1 MEPAPHAHHRG
12 GRARGRPG
20 FKRLGARVIRAVLR
34 PPGHVWPSHVFSM
47 EFKHKVCC
55 FMNVVWDNLPVILG
69 GLALTIQ
76 YSIIAIILMVVIGL
90 VAALMRLSKLAPLRW
105 IASAYVEMFRSTPL
119 LVQLFFIV
127 LGLPA
132 ILPLNQWVGQLTYPI
147 VAAALTLSLN
157 EGAYV
162 TEIIRAGILGVDKG
176 QKEAALSVG
185 MTDFQTM
192 RYIVL
197 PQAFKRMIPP
207 LVNQAAQTI
216 KDTSLLAPVGVA
228 ELVYKGEIVI
238 AATFASFTIWT
249 LIAALYF
256 IIIFSVSKC
265 SAYLERRLQVDKR

>member
-1 MEPAPHAHHRG
+1 
-12 GRARGRPG
+12 
-20 FKRLGARVIRAVLR
+20 
-34 PPGHVWPSHVFSM
+34 
-47 EFKHKVCC
+47 
-55 FMNVVWDNLPVILG
+55 MNVIWGNLPVILG

-76 YSIIAIILMVVIGL
+76 YSIVAIILMVVIGL
-90 VAALMRLSKLAPLRW
+90 IAALMRLSKLAPLRW

-132 ILPLNQWVGQLTYPI
+132 ILPVNQWFGQLMYPI
-147 VAAALTLSLN
+147 LAAALTLSLN

-162 TEIIRAGILGVDKG
+162 TEIIRAGILGVDRG

-185 MTDFQTM
+185 MTDLQTM

-238 AATFASFTIWT
+238 AATFASFTIWA
-249 LIAALYF
+249 LVAALYF